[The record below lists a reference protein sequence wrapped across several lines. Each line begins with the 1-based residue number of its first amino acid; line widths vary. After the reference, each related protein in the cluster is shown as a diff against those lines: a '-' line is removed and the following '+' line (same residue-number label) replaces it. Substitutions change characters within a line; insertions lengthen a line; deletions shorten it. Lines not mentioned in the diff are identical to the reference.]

1 MNKTT
6 LAFAAAATA
15 ALLAGVA
22 PSVRG
27 ADPTAARTQAASR
40 AVSDTDRTFMT
51 KAAGAGLYE
60 VEVAKIAAQKAES
73 ADVKQFADMLVQHH
87 TAANDELKALA
98 ATKSVELPKD
108 VPADKKNKMAMLE
121 KNSGASF
128 DRAFIK
134 EVGVSDHQT
143 DIKLFEMASRSAKD
157 AEVKTFAT
165 KTLPTLK
172 QHLSAAQKLAGSKG
186 K

>member
-15 ALLAGVA
+15 ALLAGIQ
-22 PSVRG
+22 PVRA
-27 ADPTAARTQAASR
+27 ADPPATRARAASH
-40 AVSDTDRTFMT
+40 AVSDSDRTFMT

-60 VEVAKIAAQKAES
+60 VEIAKMASQKAES
-73 ADVKQFADMLVQHH
+73 ADVKQFAEMLVKDH

-98 ATKSVELPKD
+98 ASKSVELPKD
-108 VPADKKNKMAMLE
+108 VPADKKNKMAMIE
-121 KNSGASF
+121 NNRSGASF
-128 DRAFIK
+128 DRAFIQK
-134 EVGVSDHQT
+134 VGVSDHQE

-157 AEVKTFAT
+157 ADVKAWAT

-172 QHLSAAQKLAGSKG
+172 EHLAEAQKLAGSK